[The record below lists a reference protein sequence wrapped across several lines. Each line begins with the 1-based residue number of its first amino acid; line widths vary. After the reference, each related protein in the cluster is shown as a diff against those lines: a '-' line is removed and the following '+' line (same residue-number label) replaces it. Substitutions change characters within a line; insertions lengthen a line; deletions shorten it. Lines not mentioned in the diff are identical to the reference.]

1 MKILQI
7 TSDYY
12 DTTVYNNLFTTLE
25 RRIDLKVVV
34 PLTMDKRKSIECK
47 AIPINVSPIFCGMP
61 RAFGIHFNSSEYA
74 RYIIRNGYLHDVSLV
89 HAHYILNDGSIALK
103 LHRKTGVPY
112 VVSVRASCI
121 MNFDRKIALHN
132 YINGLNVLGNA
143 KSIFFQTSNALNNL
157 LNKIPK
163 SYRDEVINKSII
175 IPNGIDKFWQENK
188 IANCKMFNERE
199 FILLTVASIE
209 HNKNLLAT
217 AKAVENLNSRGLR
230 IKYNVAGR
238 IIDQIILDDLMQNSW
253 FKYLGV
259 LDKFGLLN
267 AYRQADIYIMVS
279 YNETF
284 GLVYAEAMSQGL
296 PVIYSKGQGFDGQFE
311 EGIVGFNADSNSIQD
326 IEKAIMKVANCHK
339 ALTTNSLECVSKFN
353 WERIVEI
360 YFTIY
365 SEVLENFKRNISN

>member
-12 DTTVYNNLFTTLE
+12 DTSVYNNLFNELE
-25 RRIDLKVVV
+25 SRLHLKVVV
-34 PLTMDKRKSIECK
+34 PLTMDKRQSIEAK
-47 AIPINVSPIFCGMP
+47 AILINVSPIFCGMP
-61 RAFGIHFNSSEYA
+61 RAFGIQINSSKYA
-74 RYIIRNGYLHDVSLV
+74 RNIISNGYLHGVSLV

-112 VVSVRASCI
+112 VVSVRATCI
-121 MNFDRKIALHN
+121 MNFERKIALHN
-132 YINGLNVLGNA
+132 YINGLNVLKNA
-143 KSIFFQTSNALNNL
+143 KGIFFQTSNALNNL

-163 SYRDEVINKSII
+163 SYRDEVIKKSII
-175 IPNGIDKFWQENK
+175 IPNGIDKFWHENK
-188 IANCKMFNERE
+188 IANSKMFNERE
-199 FILLTVASIE
+199 FVLLTVASIE

-230 IKYNVAGR
+230 IKYNVVGR
-238 IIDQIILDDLMQNSW
+238 IIDQFILDDLMQNSC

-267 AYRQADIYIMVS
+267 AYRQADIFIMVS

-326 IEKAIMKVANCHK
+326 IEKAIMKVANCYK
-339 ALTTNSLECVSKFN
+339 ELTTNSLECVSKFN

-360 YFTIY
+360 YLTIY